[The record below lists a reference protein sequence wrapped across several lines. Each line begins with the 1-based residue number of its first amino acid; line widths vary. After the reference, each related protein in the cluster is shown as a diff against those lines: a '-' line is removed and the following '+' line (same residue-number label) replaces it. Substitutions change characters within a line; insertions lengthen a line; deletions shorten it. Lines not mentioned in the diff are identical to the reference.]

1 MAEKRTTLNVA
12 VLGCGPISQYGHFEA
27 CRRARNARLYAI
39 CDVAEDLLDRMAEIH
54 QPVRTYKDYDKMLAD
69 PEVEAVIIGI
79 ADQFHVKAA
88 LKAIEAG
95 KHVLVEKPLGVT
107 VEECEELQR
116 RARDSG
122 CVVQIGNMKR
132 FDPGIAYAKRF
143 IEQEMGEML
152 ALKAWYCDSTYRY
165 TVTENVQPLVRL
177 SPNALRPEGNPKL
190 DKLRYYMLTHG
201 SHLVDT
207 ARFLGGDLVSVTAWN
222 TQKFGAYNWFVTV
235 QFASGAVGHLDLTVA
250 VRMDW
255 HEGFQIYGEHGSV
268 VGKTYNPW
276 LFKSSDVEVFSS
288 RDGCYHRP
296 LGEDAHFFKLQVE
309 GFADTILEQ
318 APMRGANLDDGVAAM
333 RAMAAIARSA
343 ESGKTVK
350 LAEVSGG
357 V

>member
-1 MAEKRTTLNVA
+1 MAENRTTLNAA

-39 CDVAEDLLDRMAEIH
+39 CDVAEDLLNRMAEIH

-143 IEQEMGEML
+143 IEQEMGRC
-152 ALKAWYCDSTYRY
+152 W
-165 TVTENVQPLVRL
+165 P
-177 SPNALRPEGNPKL
+177 
-190 DKLRYYMLTHG
+190 
-201 SHLVDT
+201 
-207 ARFLGGDLVSVTAWN
+207 
-222 TQKFGAYNWFVTV
+222 
-235 QFASGAVGHLDLTVA
+235 
-250 VRMDW
+250 
-255 HEGFQIYGEHGSV
+255 
-268 VGKTYNPW
+268 
-276 LFKSSDVEVFSS
+276 
-288 RDGCYHRP
+288 
-296 LGEDAHFFKLQVE
+296 
-309 GFADTILEQ
+309 
-318 APMRGANLDDGVAAM
+318 
-333 RAMAAIARSA
+333 
-343 ESGKTVK
+343 
-350 LAEVSGG
+350 
-357 V
+357 